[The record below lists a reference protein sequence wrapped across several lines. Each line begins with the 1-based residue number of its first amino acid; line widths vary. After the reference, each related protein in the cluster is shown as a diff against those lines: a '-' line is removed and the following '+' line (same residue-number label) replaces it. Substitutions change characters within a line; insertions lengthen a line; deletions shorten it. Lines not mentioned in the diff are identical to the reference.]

1 MLSHG
6 EIKSVDRV
14 GNVDIIVPVYCNAGD
29 EKRAY
34 SVKRLPMKER
44 T

>member
-14 GNVDIIVPVYCNAGD
+14 GKAGMTVPDYCNAGD